1 MSERSLPIA
10 SGSLDSKILK
20 GQVAVVTGAGS
31 GIGFEA
37 ARSMAW
43 LGANVIIAEIDR
55 KIGRHAAADINR
67 EMGRE
72 AAFFIATDLG
82 NIRSVNRMVRQVLK
96 VFGKVDIVLNN
107 AAVTPLGAVKDSTIE
122 EWDLSYRVNLRG
134 PVLLARAFLPGML
147 ERNRGIF
154 VCVSSVGEAYMG
166 AYESLKAAQV
176 HLARTLEAELEGT
189 EVLVFSIGPGL
200 VYTTGALEGIEKLA
214 PLYGKTV
221 EEFFEMSKD
230 HIISVEAAG
239 AGFAA
244 AVALADRF
252 RGMEIDSRTALA
264 AAGIVLS
271 EDKDPQTSTFDLA
284 PEDAKRAVHVCRRV
298 RNTLDEQHQ
307 GWLQR
312 PLFERQWMLRN
323 FRQVSGLTAEQWLEA
338 LDQLEQALARSDPAS
353 LNAAINVP
361 LGKLA
366 HFYENL
372 QKLSRGYIKDQAEL
386 EKALEQ
392 IDGWQKDVDELAGI
406 KKS

>member
-1 MSERSLPIA
+1 MSERSLLIA
-10 SGSLDSKILK
+10 SGSLDSKTLNE
-20 GQVAVVTGAGS
+20 QVAVVTGAGS

-43 LGANVIIAEIDR
+43 LGANLIIAEIDR
-55 KIGRHAAADINR
+55 KIGRQAAADINR

-82 NIRSVNRMVRQVLK
+82 NVRSVNRMTRLALK
-96 VFGKVDIVLNN
+96 VFGKVDIIVNN
-107 AAVTPLGAVKDSTIE
+107 AAVTPLGAVTDSAIE
-122 EWDLSYRVNLRG
+122 EWDLSYSVNLRG

-147 ERNRGIF
+147 ERNKGIF

-176 HLARTLEAELEGT
+176 HLARTLEAELEGSG
-189 EVLVFSIGPGL
+189 VNVFSIGPGL

-230 HIISVEAAG
+230 HVIAVEAAG

-244 AVALADRF
+244 AVALADQF

-264 AAGIVLS
+264 AAGVVLS
-271 EDKDPQTSTFDLA
+271 EDKDPQPAVLDLT
-284 PEDAKRAVHVCRRV
+284 PEDAQRAVQMCRRV
-298 RNTLDEQHQ
+298 RKTLDEQHQ

-323 FRQVSGLTAEQWLEA
+323 FKQVSGLTAEQWLEV
-338 LDQLEQALARSDPAS
+338 LDQLEQALIKSDPAS
-353 LNAAINVP
+353 LGIATNVP

-372 QKLSRGYIKDQAEL
+372 RKLSKGYIKDPTEL
-386 EKALEQ
+386 EEALQQ

-406 KKS
+406 FKI